1 MYIFWKF
8 RTMSSYFFKYSMYFV
23 QHFLLTF
30 NQSYYSFIWTLFC
43 WTNFDTFPN
52 QYYFL
57 KVLWKSKNLNIMQVS
72 FFHSFYISYNLNS
85 FFFSKS
91 NLINSEWQ
99 ILGFCIFNLQSFLSD
114 LCIFSLHWN
123 LCVLLKKTQFQVE
136 MGCAVF
142 QWI

>member
-43 WTNFDTFPN
+43 WTYSDTFPN

-85 FFFSKS
+85 FFFSKK
-91 NLINSEWQ
+91 
-99 ILGFCIFNLQSFLSD
+99 QSHKFRMTKTRL
-114 LCIFSLHWN
+114 LYFQPAKFSLRFMHIFTS
-123 LCVLLKKTQFQVE
+123 LKFMCPLKKNSISVE